1 MLNTRKQ
8 IFYTLF
14 YYVHTIIHMALLT
27 HLLHA
32 SYNAHNSAQQ
42 QVGYG
47 GDPSRAR
54 CREASDAR
62 ASRYREFR
70 VYIYYYS

>member
-1 MLNTRKQ
+1 MLNTRKNL
-8 IFYTLF
+8 FYILF
-14 YYVHTIIHMALLT
+14 YYVHTIIHMAFP
-27 HLLHA
+27 
-32 SYNAHNSAQQ
+32 

-62 ASRYREFR
+62 ASRYRESR
-70 VYIYYYS
+70 V